1 MKWLDQTL
9 KYSGAPMSNNQN
21 GCLIL
26 MWLSLSQKPGIEGEV
41 DYLISIYSDF
51 YIVYVWSEDFIVR
64 DAY

>member
-9 KYSGAPMSNNQN
+9 KYSGAPMSNNRN
-21 GCLIL
+21 GC
-26 MWLSLSQKPGIEGEV
+26 LSLSQKPGIEGEV

-51 YIVYVWSEDFIVR
+51 YIVYVWSKDFIVR